1 MTSTRQLAAIMF
13 TDIVGYTLLM
23 GKDEKMAMNLVRK
36 NRDVQKPLVEKHG
49 GTWLKE
55 MGDGAMSSFPT
66 ASSALYCALEIQQ
79 QLLDDKDL
87 NLRIGVHLGEV
98 LIEDGDVFG
107 DGVNIASRLESIT
120 EPGGIYISDSVQKAI
135 RGIKDLQTAY
145 LGEFTLKNVDYPVKT
160 YALRGEG
167 LPVPKGTHGKHLS
180 GTFFAELRRR
190 NVHRAGITYLAL
202 AFLVYSTSNWLE
214 FPNWINP
221 WLLPGLIIGFLVALY
236 LAWNYERSPQGFV
249 KVTSKRAW
257 ESPFSDVQRK
267 PLTGNAVI
275 IFLLVAIA
283 AINILPATG
292 LLSSESEKIVNP
304 TSSLSIAVMPFRND
318 SEDPNNLYFCNGL
331 MEDVINQL
339 SQIEE
344 IRVPSV
350 TSMLYYRENPKP
362 INEIVEELQVTHL
375 LEGSVRKLDDRVLMS
390 ITLIDA
396 KKNEQIWSNRYEMD
410 LSVKGVWEIQ
420 FEVAS
425 DIVNSLQLALGSTST
440 GEEAPTDNYQAYD
453 SYLKGR
459 EHLRAWTMDQNRIG
473 INSFQHA
480 IDLDPEFQF
489 AYASLA
495 QAYGQRAEL
504 SIGPWVDSA
513 KYFANNA
520 LEMDSTSA
528 ETMVVMG
535 YSFSLSGNYTEGL
548 KWYDRAFEINPKV
561 QYLYNGWCHFQLGNF
576 KEAVDWANYN
586 IENDPK
592 NSIYYIDMS
601 NVTTALGLFDISN
614 DYAKKALEINQGFM
628 FAFDNLS
635 NNEYYQGNYLK
646 ALKFAMSSGSSVPL
660 GMIYYKLDSLDKALD
675 FLGASLA
682 QGEPQNQDSQE
693 QLGYFRA
700 LGHKALTLIALGD
713 MDGGK
718 QLLESALPDI
728 KNIGATQLEKL
739 YLMAG
744 YQASFG
750 MHQQAIESF
759 NKSVE
764 HGFYRVFEARHNSL
778 LDALRDN
785 PEFQEI
791 MAELGKKNSLIRKQV
806 LAKGYFD

>member
-13 TDIVGYTLLM
+13 TDIVGYTSLM

-66 ASSALYCALEIQQ
+66 ASSALYCALEIQH
-79 QLLDDKDL
+79 QLIDAKDL

-135 RGIKDLQTAY
+135 RGITDLQTAY

-292 LLSSESEKIVNP
+292 LLSGESEKIVNP

-362 INEIVEELQVTHL
+362 YSEIVEELQVTHL
-375 LEGSVRKLDDRVLMS
+375 LEGSVRKLDDRALMS

-396 KKNEQIWSNRYEMD
+396 EKNEQIWSDRYEMD

-425 DIVNSLQLALGSTST
+425 EIINSLQLALGSNSI
-440 GEEAPTDNYQAYD
+440 GEEAPTNNFLAYD

-459 EHLRAWTMDQNRIG
+459 EHLRAWTMEQNRMG
-473 INSFQHA
+473 IYSFQHA

-504 SIGPWVDSA
+504 STGPWVDSA
-513 KYFANNA
+513 KYFANTA
-520 LEMDSTSA
+520 MYMDSTSVEA
-528 ETMVVMG
+528 MVVMG
-535 YSFSLSGNYTEGL
+535 YSYSLEGNYEEGL
-548 KWYDRAFEINPKV
+548 KWYDRAFEINPTV
-561 QYLYNGWCHFQLGNF
+561 QNLYNGWCHKQLGNF
-576 KEAVDWANYN
+576 EKAVDWAIYN

-601 NVTTALGLFDISN
+601 NVTASLGLFDISK
-614 DYAKKALEINQGFM
+614 DYAKKALEINQGFK
-628 FAFDNLS
+628 FAFESLS
-635 NNEYYQGNYLK
+635 NIEYFQGNYLK
-646 ALKFAMSSGSSVPL
+646 SLNFALSSENGVLL
-660 GMIYYKLDSLDKALD
+660 GLTYYKLDSMDQARNFLDARLT
-675 FLGASLA
+675 
-682 QGEPQNQDSQE
+682 QGKPQNQKSKE
-693 QLGYFRA
+693 QLEYYQA
-700 LGHKALTLIALGD
+700 LAHKALILLAIGD
-713 MDGGK
+713 MESGR

-728 KNIGATQLEKL
+728 EEIGATKLEKW

-744 YQASFG
+744 YQASLG
-750 MHQQAIESF
+750 MPNEAIESF
-759 NKSVE
+759 NKSIE
-764 HGFYRVFEARHNSL
+764 YGFKRVFEARHNSL

-791 MAELGKKNSLIRKQV
+791 MAKLEKKNSLIREQV
-806 LAKGYFD
+806 LVKGYFD